1 MASPTLKFKRG
12 AYADL
17 PTLAVGEPGFTTDR
31 YQLYVGSPTGNQL
44 VGAGEFWSLNSN
56 IVGGGIK
63 LYEGTNNGTDF
74 IELKANDSL
83 SGITTYSFPVAGSSG
98 QFLRIQ
104 SITTINGD
112 STVGLGWQDVIT
124 DLVEDTS
131 PQLGGNLDLNS
142 RNITGTGDL
151 NFTGGITLTGSII
164 VGGTVDGRDVL
175 DDGQAGDNLVTLSGV
190 ARDATNLGTFTGT
203 TIADNVGIKTAL
215 QELETELET
224 IAGGGAQATSIAVGA
239 TDTDSS
245 HFLTFVDSNNTSP
258 TQESVKTDAGISYNP
273 NSNILTVGSLDVTND
288 ITVGGTVDGRDVL
301 DDGQAGDN
309 LVTLS
314 GVARDATNLGSFTG
328 STISDNLTVKAAL
341 QEVETSLES
350 KLENVAEDTSP
361 QLGGDLDLSSSDITG
376 TGNINITGTIQG
388 TSVEATTVYVDVGVG
403 NTDFENVILTSAG
416 TDGQGSLITDID
428 RHLSY
433 RPSDNTFWANRMIN
447 PQRTASEELTIFPIS
462 NMAGYE
468 SDYPSAVKITAIKDE
483 DNMSSNSATSLVTQ
497 QSVKAYVDSEIT
509 GVAVTFAVAA
519 DTGTAGIVTTG
530 TTLTISGTANE
541 VDTAV
546 ANNVITIGLPDTVS
560 ITTELN
566 VPTVDTGA
574 IRAADGTAAQTIA
587 DSTGKVTTSTDQEVQ
602 GTFTAAGAAILQG
615 DTDIGDQ
622 TSDTVTITARVD
634 SNFIPSTDGVR
645 SLGSSSLNWDQG
657 YIDKMHGDSSTIT
670 GIATAGEFKGTT
682 LTITGGGSFGGNV
695 EITGNLSVGGSVTNI
710 DVEDLRIVSPVIELG
725 LERLTDG
732 SLQPPSNVT
741 TYNSGVVMY
750 YNHVGINST
759 NAQIAAM
766 FAKVKEGGDMRIG
779 FATDVTITTV
789 GAGDSVASV
798 AAWAEIE
805 AKGLW
810 INDCAG
816 VSQVISCSDSTRLLE
831 NITVDGGTFT

>member
-12 AYADL
+12 VFADL

-31 YQLYVGSPTGNQL
+31 YQLYVGSPAGNQL
-44 VGAGEFWSLNSN
+44 VGGGEFWNLNSN
-56 IVGGGIK
+56 TVGGGIK

-74 IELKANDSL
+74 IELKSNDSL
-83 SGITTYSFPVAGSSG
+83 SGITTYSFPVAGSGG
-98 QFLRIQ
+98 QFLKIQ
-104 SITTINGD
+104 SLTTVNGN
-112 STVGLGWQDVIT
+112 SVAGLGWETVAT
-124 DLVEDTS
+124 ELVEDTT

-142 RNITGTGDL
+142 NDITGTGNL
-151 NFTGGITLTGSII
+151 NFTGSITLS
-164 VGGTVDGRDVL
+164 GTVDGRDVL

-203 TIADNVGIKTAL
+203 TIADSETVKGAL
-215 QELETELET
+215 QDLETELET
-224 IAGGGAQATSIAVGA
+224 IAGGGAQAATLAIGA
-239 TDTDSS
+239 TDTNSS
-245 HFLTFVDSNNTSP
+245 HFLTFVSDNNTNP
-258 TQESVKTDAGISYNP
+258 TQEAVRTDAGISYNP
-273 NSNILTVGSLDVTND
+273 SSNILTVSGSVAANVTGNLTGDVT
-288 ITVGGTVDGRDVL
+288 G
-301 DDGQAGDN
+301 N
-309 LVTLS
+309 LV
-314 GVARDATNLGSFTG
+314 GVA
-328 STISDNLTVKAAL
+328 TISTLNIGIEGQSGLV
-341 QEVETSLES
+341 
-350 KLENVAEDTSP
+350 
-361 QLGGDLDLSSSDITG
+361 GIT
-376 TGNINITGTIQG
+376 TI
-388 TSVEATTVYVDVGVG
+388 
-403 NTDFENVILTSAG
+403 L
-416 TDGQGSLITDID
+416 
-428 RHLSY
+428 
-433 RPSDNTFWANRMIN
+433 
-447 PQRTASEELTIFPIS
+447 
-462 NMAGYE
+462 
-468 SDYPSAVKITAIKDE
+468 DE
-483 DNMSSNSATSLVTQ
+483 DNFSSNSATALVTQ
-497 QSVKAYVDSEIT
+497 QSIKAYVDTEIT
-509 GVAVTFAVAA
+509 GIAVTFGIGA
-519 DTGTAGIVTTG
+519 DSGTVGIVTTG

-546 ANNVITIGLPDTVS
+546 ANNVITVGLPDNVS

-602 GTFTAAGAAILQG
+602 GTFTAAAAAILQG
-615 DTDIGDQ
+615 DTDIGNQ

-634 SNFIPSTDGVR
+634 SDFIPSTDGTR
-645 SLGSSSLNWDQG
+645 SLGNSSLNWDQG
-657 YIDKMHGDSSTIT
+657 YIDRMHGDSSTIT

-682 LTITGGGSFGGNV
+682 LSITGGGSFGGNV
-695 EITGNLSVGGSVTNI
+695 AITGNLSVGGSVTNI

-725 LERLTDG
+725 LERLPNG

-779 FATDVTITTV
+779 FATDVVITQV

-798 AAWAEIE
+798 NAWAEIE

-816 VSQVISCSDSTRLLE
+816 VSQVISCSGSTRNLE